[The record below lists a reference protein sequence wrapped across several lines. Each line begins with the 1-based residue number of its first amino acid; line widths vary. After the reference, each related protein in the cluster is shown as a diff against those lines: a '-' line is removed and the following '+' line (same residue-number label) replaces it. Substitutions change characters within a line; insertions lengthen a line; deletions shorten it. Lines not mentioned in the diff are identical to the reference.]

1 MKTALI
7 ALAAVLVTSGAA
19 LAAPGAKYGDRYG
32 RGHINGF
39 ERAKIAQSAAH
50 VAAVKRR
57 AWADGRVTRYERYI
71 INSAERRHA
80 ALIARARWN

>member
-19 LAAPGAKYGDRYG
+19 LAAPGGKYGDRN
-32 RGHINGF
+32 RGNVNGF

-50 VAAVKRR
+50 VASVKRR
-57 AWADGRVTRYERYI
+57 AWADGRVTRYERI
-71 INSAERRHA
+71 MINSAERRHA
-80 ALIARARWN
+80 ALVARARWN